1 MAELFWNSGE
11 REKIE
16 GLDVLGIR
24 QVDQDLERLWVSG
37 ITTISIRGRYL
48 SMLPWLL
55 QAFLQHELERGEDRA
70 TFESARLDAVLRRF
84 EIVVFLSSF
93 FGQRW
98 GEDGETY
105 GVLGSDLFSDLAKAL
120 EAEGVVDPEV
130 GKGGASLGTYFRPC
144 CSLGLLGDPPP
155 GSPLPVGLTP
165 RGDEVFRVRE
175 AAISRSPLREVIL
188 EGGSLSM
195 EDLLEAGRHFS
206 VNGIDST
213 PGEAEILRQGLL
225 DPDERID
232 SRAYERFQQ
241 TIDWSLRQ
249 VNDLERAS
257 SDQLIRRAY
266 DQMARSG
273 GEDATDVELA
283 WFEYELRRRVH
294 FGLELLLKAFAE
306 TLDARIRSTP
316 AGVWGEWRDDEAPL
330 AEILEKRFTW
340 KRLPATRPV
349 ASVVENLPFE
359 SLLDQSLP
367 MAAARKLSARDRAAF
382 ALGLLLLCL
391 KQSAAIRSLGLQGP
405 SSALE
410 KVAEISEQT
419 KEESFETF
427 VLRLLERCI
436 IGEHVHN
443 ALRKMAAGGKCTLRF
458 YPDGDRLCTTGTG
471 VVAGRS
477 GDRLGNVL
485 GILADAGILDRWR
498 RSSVRLNDRGRQLM
512 AKRGLLA

>member
-1 MAELFWNSGE
+1 MADLFWNSGE
-11 REKIE
+11 HEKIE

-55 QAFLQHELERGEDRA
+55 QAFYQHELDRGEDRA
-70 TFESARLDAVLRRF
+70 TFDSARLDAVLRRF
-84 EIVVFLSSF
+84 EIVVFLSSH
-93 FGQRW
+93 FGKHW

-105 GVLGSDLFSDLAKAL
+105 GVLGSDLFSDLAKSL
-120 EAEGVVDPEV
+120 ETEGVVETEV
-130 GKGGASLGTYFRPC
+130 NKGGASLGTYFRPC
-144 CSLGLLGDPPP
+144 CSLGLLGNPPP
-155 GSPLPVGLTP
+155 DSPLPAGITP
-165 RGDEVFRVRE
+165 WGEEVFRARE
-175 AAISRSPLREVIL
+175 VAVSATRLRQVIL
-188 EGGSLSM
+188 EGGLLTLA
-195 EDLLEAGRHFS
+195 DLLEAGRHFS
-206 VNGIDST
+206 VNGIGST
-213 PGEAEILRQGLL
+213 PGEAEILRRALL
-225 DPDERID
+225 DRDEQID
-232 SRAYERFQQ
+232 SQIYERFQQ

-266 DQMARSG
+266 DQMVRSR
-273 GEDATDVELA
+273 GEDATGVELA

-330 AEILEKRFTW
+330 AEILEKRFAW
-340 KRLPATRPV
+340 KRLPATRQV
-349 ASVVENLPFE
+349 ASVVADLPIE

-367 MAAARKLSARDRAAF
+367 MAAARKLPARDGAAF

-391 KQSAAIRSLGLQGP
+391 EQSVVIRSRGLQGP
-405 SSALE
+405 NSALE

-427 VLRLLERCI
+427 VLHLLERCI

-458 YPDGDRLCTTGTG
+458 YPDGDQLCTTGTG

-485 GILADAGILDRWR
+485 GILADAGLLDRLR